1 VDEFQRGKL
10 DKPVPQTLL
19 VPTRDGTGEKLME
32 PEWVQ
37 RDPLAKSDAASVG
50 SNYLHPTQLYSAFT
64 AFLLALL
71 LFAYY
76 SMPHPPGRVFAL
88 MLLLEGS
95 TRFLL
100 ELIRVEPP
108 VLGPMSLSMVLGL
121 CLVAAGVA
129 MWYFTTGPNDDLEF
143 HPEESEA
150 LPTPTLRIA
159 R

>member
-1 VDEFQRGKL
+1 
-10 DKPVPQTLL
+10 
-19 VPTRDGTGEKLME
+19 M
-32 PEWVQ
+32 
-37 RDPLAKSDAASVG
+37 
-50 SNYLHPTQLYSAFT
+50 
-64 AFLLALL
+64 
-71 LFAYY
+71 
-76 SMPHPPGRVFAL
+76 FAL